1 MTNPNRQ
8 GIIGIDITK
17 PTHITKKNEHE
28 DDNIMTVNEAYEYV
42 CERFSEAVEP
52 MGYHKLSISNAEE
65 NEIVSLFANDAIA
78 YSVIYYIDKQRM
90 VLESCQM
97 TDDGPDNEWR
107 SLATWMFDPE
117 TNDKK
122 DATSIA
128 NDFIATVTA
137 PARVKTQRQAK
148 KKKRDEDGNVDP
160 IFLFK
165 RLVQIF
171 PELKDEIFLEEDS
184 YSPFRSATFARA
196 SVVPKVNSLLKSR
209 NKQQITKL
217 GTLLSAQY
225 KNGDMD
231 CRSVIT
237 IVILNGID
245 DEASQKL
252 MDEALDEV
260 LSKAWKFA
268 RKFKGK
274 NVKPEKP
281 KKDSKFKKY
290 QQNLMETNGR

>member
-1 MTNPNRQ
+1 
-8 GIIGIDITK
+8 
-17 PTHITKKNEHE
+17 
-28 DDNIMTVNEAYEYV
+28 MTVNEAYEYV
-42 CERFSEAVEP
+42 CSRFAETVEP
-52 MGYHKLSISNAEE
+52 MGYKKLSISNAEE
-65 NEIVSLFANDAIA
+65 NEIVSLYANDAIA

-97 TDDGPDNEWR
+97 TEDGPDNEWR

-117 TNDKK
+117 TNDKR

-137 PARVKTQRQAK
+137 PQKIKTQRQAK

-160 IFLFK
+160 LFLFK

-171 PELKDEIFLEEDS
+171 PELRDEVFLEEDS
-184 YSPFRSATFARA
+184 YSPFRSATFAKN
-196 SVVPKVNSLLKSR
+196 SVVPKVNALLKSK
-209 NKQQITKL
+209 NKQLITKL
-217 GTLLSAQY
+217 GALLSAQY

-237 IVILNGID
+237 IVILNGIE
-245 DEASQKL
+245 DEASQEL
-252 MDEALDEV
+252 MNEALDEV
-260 LSKAWKFA
+260 LSRAWKFA
-268 RKFKGK
+268 KKFKGK

-281 KKDSKFKKY
+281 KKPKKPSKFMAY
-290 QQNLMETNGR
+290 QQNLSETGGR